1 MSGLD
6 NYDIGAETLNAD
18 QQDALD
24 QLHGWMAHQI
34 ADAHLTGDKDSA
46 DSMAAQRR
54 EISDEMAPASFAA
67 VEPAPLQRDDRET
80 LEDQRAALTRELHE
94 AVANKDSFR
103 AERLDRERG
112 ELTEGLYG
120 NGEIVGAGGRSL

>member
-6 NYDIGAETLNAD
+6 NYDDGVGNLNGD
-18 QQDALD
+18 QRDALD
-24 QLHGWMAHQI
+24 QLHGWMAHRI
-34 ADAHLTGDKDSA
+34 AEAHLTGDKT
-46 DSMAAQRR
+46 AAESLANHRR
-54 EISDEMAPASFAA
+54 AVSDGLRAETFTA

-80 LEDQRAALTRELHE
+80 LEDRREELTRELHD
-94 AVANKDSFR
+94 AVANKDSYR